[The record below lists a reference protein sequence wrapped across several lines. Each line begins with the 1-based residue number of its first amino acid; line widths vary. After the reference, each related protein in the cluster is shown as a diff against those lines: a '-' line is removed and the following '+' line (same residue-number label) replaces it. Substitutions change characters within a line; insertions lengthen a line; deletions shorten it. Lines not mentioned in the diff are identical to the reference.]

1 MFDDKRSKR
10 VVLVAHC
17 LLNQNAR
24 IDRYAFFPGAMG
36 KAAQVLL
43 DSGVGILQMP
53 CPELTCLGL
62 DRKGHRAMEIGIR
75 EALAEEEGRQ
85 CCRQIARQLVYQI
98 QEYQRHGFEI
108 VGVVG
113 NDGSP
118 ACGVDRTYDHEKG
131 QGQGAGTFIAVLRK
145 EFARNDIHVPFI
157 AVQDLAWE
165 ENALKVEALLS
176 GTKGKDE
183 GREESLT
190 V

>member
-1 MFDDKRSKR
+1 MFDDERSKR
-10 VVLVAHC
+10 VILVAHC

-36 KAAQVLL
+36 KTAQVLI

-53 CPELTCLGL
+53 CPELLCLGL
-62 DRKGHRAMEIGIR
+62 DREGHQAMQIGIR
-75 EALAEEEGRQ
+75 EALAEEEGRA
-85 CCRQIARQLVYQI
+85 CCQQIARHLVYQI
-98 QEYQRHGFEI
+98 QEYRRHGFEI

-118 ACGVDRTYDHEKG
+118 ACGVDRTYDCQKG
-131 QGQGAGTFIAVLRK
+131 QVPGAGTFIAVLR
-145 EFARNDIHVPFI
+145 EELTRNDIHVPFI

-165 ENALKVEALLS
+165 ENAARLEALLG

-183 GREESLT
+183 NEFSS
-190 V
+190 